1 LKLKDRL
8 IIINPI
14 LITATPTPKEML
26 ATRTSRNG
34 NEGGAKNYN
43 THAMQVLYF

>member
-34 NEGGAKNYN
+34 NGGAKNYK